1 MSKMNE
7 IWFLL
12 DEAPLRKGGKVV
24 PNVYFDEAI
33 PDYLG
38 YFNFQLLQ

>member
-7 IWFLL
+7 IWFLM
-12 DEAPLRKGGKVV
+12 DEAPLRKGAV

-33 PDYLG
+33 TDYLG
-38 YFNFQLLQ
+38 YFTFQLLQ

>member
-7 IWFLL
+7 NWFLL
-12 DEAPLRKGGKVV
+12 DEAPLRKGGV
-24 PNVYFDEAI
+24 PNVYNFDEAVT
-33 PDYLG
+33 DYLG